1 MILFLGYAVL
11 SQLRGGRQ
19 SVTYTTATGGT
30 ASLTLDQIKADIFA
44 FQTLDP
50 NSDEKSVKYNEI
62 LQKLGL
68 LEQKGMWAEDV
79 KNLRESLKASYEQG
93 FNVMTIKS
101 LSQFDD
107 EQTGRKT

>member
-1 MILFLGYAVL
+1 MILFNG
-11 SQLRGGRQ
+11 LRIRNCDSIPWICGTFSAQRWYTKRNLYNSHGRN
-19 SVTYTTATGGT
+19 SE
-30 ASLTLDQIKADIFA
+30 
-44 FQTLDP
+44 P
-50 NSDEKSVKYNEI
+50 NLRSDSDEKSVKYNEI

>member
-11 SQLRGGRQ
+11 SQLRGGTQ

-50 NSDEKSVKYNEI
+50 NSDEK
-62 LQKLGL
+62 
-68 LEQKGMWAEDV
+68 
-79 KNLRESLKASYEQG
+79 
-93 FNVMTIKS
+93 
-101 LSQFDD
+101 
-107 EQTGRKT
+107 